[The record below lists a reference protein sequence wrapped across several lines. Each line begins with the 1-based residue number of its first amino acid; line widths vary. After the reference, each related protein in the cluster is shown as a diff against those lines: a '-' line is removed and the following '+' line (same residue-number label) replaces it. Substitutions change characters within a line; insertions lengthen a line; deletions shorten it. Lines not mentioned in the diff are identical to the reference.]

1 MSEIDEIESCLQSAI
16 GAMNAAADAHKQ
28 SEIVL
33 KNAALSVSELRKSL
47 VEAKD
52 ARDRKLP
59 QCKIVRRGRWRDGEP
74 LDACI
79 SGVTNG
85 GMLRVR
91 VNGADGIE
99 LYAWDQLMG
108 EYHARSR
115 QFPGYLRDV
124 PPEFMPESAK

>member
-1 MSEIDEIESCLQSAI
+1 MSEIEEIESCLQSAI

-28 SEIVL
+28 AEIVL
-33 KNAALSVSELRKSL
+33 KNAALSVSELRKAL
-47 VEAKD
+47 VEAKE
-52 ARDRKLP
+52 ARDRMLP

-79 SGVTNG
+79 TGVTNG

-99 LYAWDQLMG
+99 LYAWDKLMG
-108 EYHARSR
+108 EYRARSR
-115 QFPGYLRDV
+115 RFPGYLRDV
-124 PPEFMPESAK
+124 PSEFMPESAR